1 MTIQDYLHH
10 YFTMPDIVFFFLVS
24 LGVVVL
30 IHFILY
36 AAAKH
41 VAGLYVEDDAP
52 YVLRDEMLGL
62 TEKYY
67 ELVFSATSML
77 FFVGIYFLIDFNYF
91 GFGWNELAFW
101 EKYSDYI
108 LLAMIVI
115 SVALISLMDRL
126 IIPLRRLKKGEKA
139 SLRMAAMVYMTVI
152 FFYIKFIYL
161 DNNYDSIIAYFITL
175 IIGRF
180 VYFDAT
186 LEDFGSAMKDLV
198 RTLPILG
205 LVLLSTGLL
214 ALFGFRTGYLL
225 RANGVVVSLFIA
237 HLFMI
242 LEIFVIARTG
252 VVRRSLVR
260 RIRKS
265 EAQRGQREEG
275 RVLNRRLLS
284 VSEKC
289 RLH

>member
-41 VAGLYVEDDAP
+41 TAGLYVEEDVP

-62 TEKYY
+62 MEKYY

-91 GFGWNELAFW
+91 GLGWNEFEFW
-101 EKYSDYI
+101 NKYSDYI

-186 LEDFGSAMKDLV
+186 LEDFGSAMKDLAG
-198 RTLPILG
+198 TLPILG

-214 ALFGFRTGYLL
+214 ALYGFRTGYLL

-242 LEIFVIARTG
+242 IEIFVIARTG
-252 VVRRSLVR
+252 VVQRSLAR
-260 RIRKS
+260 RIRKI
-265 EAQRGQREEG
+265 EAQRGQREE
-275 RVLNRRLLS
+275 
-284 VSEKC
+284 
-289 RLH
+289 

>member
-10 YFTMPDIVFFFLVS
+10 YFTMPGIVFFFLVS

-41 VAGLYVEDDAP
+41 TAGLYVEEDAP

-62 TEKYY
+62 MEKYY

-91 GFGWNELAFW
+91 GLGWNEFEFW
-101 EKYSDYI
+101 NKYSDYI

-186 LEDFGSAMKDLV
+186 LEDFGSAMKDLAG
-198 RTLPILG
+198 TLPILG

-214 ALFGFRTGYLL
+214 ALYGFRTGYLL

-242 LEIFVIARTG
+242 IEIFVIARTG
-252 VVRRSLVR
+252 VVQRSLAR
-260 RIRKS
+260 RIRKI
-265 EAQRGQREEG
+265 EAQRGQREE
-275 RVLNRRLLS
+275 
-284 VSEKC
+284 
-289 RLH
+289 